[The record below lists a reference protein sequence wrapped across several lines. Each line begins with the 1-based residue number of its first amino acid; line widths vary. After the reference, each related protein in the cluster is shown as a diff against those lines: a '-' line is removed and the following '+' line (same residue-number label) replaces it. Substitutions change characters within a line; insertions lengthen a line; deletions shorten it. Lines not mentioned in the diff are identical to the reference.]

1 MMPPNPAQVP
11 VSQALQFTATSAPE
25 EASRPVVIEARGIRK
40 SFGSFEVLRGV
51 DLKVHRGEVVVI
63 IGPSGSGKSTFL
75 RTLNHLDVPNAGS
88 IWINGA
94 PFGISM
100 RNGKAQA
107 ISDSAISMQRRMIGM
122 VFQQFNLFGHMSAL
136 DNVRCGP
143 VQVLGR
149 KPDVAEAQ
157 ARRLLALVG
166 LSGKETSYPA
176 QLSGGQQQR
185 VAIARALAM
194 DPAAMLFDEPTSALD
209 PEMVGEVL
217 NVMLDLAAK
226 GMTMVIVTHE
236 IQFARKAADRI
247 LFMEDG
253 MIVEEGRPAEMVDSP
268 RHERTRRFLRMVGG
282 AA

>member
-1 MMPPNPAQVP
+1 MPRCPMTHPDPAMAP
-11 VSQALQFTATSAPE
+11 KASQ
-25 EASRPVVIEARGIRK
+25 PVVIEARNVRK
-40 SFGSFEVLRGV
+40 SFGHTEVLKGI

-63 IGPSGSGKSTFL
+63 IGPSGGGKSTFL
-75 RTLNHLDVPNAGS
+75 RTLNHLDAPSAGE

-94 PFGISM
+94 PFGFAL
-100 RNGKAQA
+100 RNGRAEA
-107 ISDSAISMQRRMIGM
+107 VSDAALSMQRRQIGM
-122 VFQQFNLFGHMSAL
+122 VFQQFNLFGHMTAL
-136 DNVRCGP
+136 DNIRCGP
-143 VQVLGR
+143 VQVLR
-149 KPDVAEAQ
+149 RRADLALAD

-166 LSGKETSYPA
+166 LADRESAYPA

-194 DPAAMLFDEPTSALD
+194 EPAAMLFDEPTSALD

-253 MIVEEGRPAEMVDSP
+253 MIVEEGHPARMVDSP
-268 RHERTRRFLRMVGG
+268 KHERTRRFLRLVGE

>member
-1 MMPPNPAQVP
+1 MRPESTQMP
-11 VSQALQFTATSAPE
+11 VSQPSPRPV
-25 EASRPVVIEARGIRK
+25 SRPVVIEARGIEK
-40 SFGSFEVLRGV
+40 SFGTLRVLRGV
-51 DLKVHRGEVVVI
+51 DLTVHRGEVVVI

-75 RTLNHLDVPNAGS
+75 RTLNYLDAPNAGRVY
-88 IWINGA
+88 INGA
-94 PFGISM
+94 PFGFAM
-100 RNGKAQA
+100 RGGKAEA
-107 ISDSAISMQRRMIGM
+107 LTDSALSMQRRQIGM

-143 VQVLGR
+143 MQVLGR
-149 KPDVAEAQ
+149 KPAAAMADASK
-157 ARRLLALVG
+157 LLALVG
-166 LSGKETSYPA
+166 LSDKEASYPA
-176 QLSGGQQQR
+176 ELSGGQQQR

-194 DPAAMLFDEPTSALD
+194 EPSAMLFDEPTSALD

-217 NVMLDLAAK
+217 SVMLNLAAK

-253 MIVEEGRPAEMVDSP
+253 LIVEEGRPAEMVDSP
-268 RHERTRRFLRMVGG
+268 KHERTRRFLNMVIG

>member
-1 MMPPNPAQVP
+1 MQASMSQPAQQ
-11 VSQALQFTATSAPE
+11 SASESETAA
-25 EASRPVVIEARGIRK
+25 RPVVIETRGIEK
-40 SFGSFEVLRGV
+40 SFASLRVLKGI

-75 RTLNHLDVPNAGS
+75 RTLNHLDVPDAGE

-94 PFGISM
+94 PFGVTM
-100 RNGKAQA
+100 RNGKTAPL
-107 ISDSAISMQRRMIGM
+107 SDAMLAAQRRQIGM
-122 VFQQFNLFGHMSAL
+122 VFQQFNLFAHMNAL

-143 VQVLGR
+143 RHVLGQ
-149 KPDVAEAQ
+149 DSNATAQ
-157 ARRLLALVG
+157 DARRLLALVG
-166 LSGKETSYPA
+166 LSDKELSYPA

-194 DPAAMLFDEPTSALD
+194 NPAAMLFDEPTSALD

-247 LFMEDG
+247 LYMEDG
-253 MIVEEGRPAEMVDSP
+253 MIVEEGRPAELVDSP
-268 RHERTRRFLRMVGG
+268 KHERTRRFLRMVG
-282 AA
+282 AAH

>member
-1 MMPPNPAQVP
+1 MSQPAQQ
-11 VSQALQFTATSAPE
+11 SASGSENAT
-25 EASRPVVIEARGIRK
+25 RPVVIEARGIEK
-40 SFGSFEVLRGV
+40 SFASLRVLKGIN
-51 DLKVHRGEVVVI
+51 LKVHRGEVVVI

-75 RTLNHLDVPNAGS
+75 RTLNHLDVPDAGE

-94 PFGISM
+94 LFGATM
-100 RNGKAQA
+100 RDGKAA
-107 ISDSAISMQRRMIGM
+107 ALSDAMLATQRRQIGM
-122 VFQQFNLFGHMSAL
+122 VFQQFNLFGHMNAL

-143 VQVLGR
+143 LHVLGNGSNAA
-149 KPDVAEAQ
+149 AED

-166 LSGKETSYPA
+166 LSDKERSYPA
-176 QLSGGQQQR
+176 ELSGGQQQR

-194 DPAAMLFDEPTSALD
+194 KPAAMLFDEPTSALD

-247 LFMEDG
+247 LYMEDG
-253 MIVEEGRPAEMVDSP
+253 MIVEEGRPAELVDSP
-268 RHERTRRFLRMVGG
+268 KHERTRRFLRLVG
-282 AA
+282 AAH

>member
-1 MMPPNPAQVP
+1 MPPETAHNSM
-11 VSQALQFTATSAPE
+11 SQASQQF
-25 EASRPVVIEARGIRK
+25 ASNPQNADRPIVIEARGIEK
-40 SFGSFEVLRGV
+40 SFGALRVLKGI

-63 IGPSGSGKSTFL
+63 ICPSGCVKSTFL
-75 RTLNHLDVPNAGS
+75 STLNHLDVADIGE

-94 PFGISM
+94 PFGIAM
-100 RNGKAQA
+100 RDGKTAA
-107 ISDSAISMQRRMIGM
+107 VSDATLATQRRQIGM
-122 VFQQFNLFGHMSAL
+122 VFQQFNLFGHMNAL

-143 VQVLGR
+143 LHVLGR
-149 KPDVAEAQ
+149 DSNTAADE

-166 LSGKETSYPA
+166 LSDKEVSYPA
-176 QLSGGQQQR
+176 ELSGGQQQR

-194 DPAAMLFDEPTSALD
+194 NPSAMLFDEPTSALD

-247 LFMEDG
+247 LYMEDG
-253 MIVEEGRPAEMVDSP
+253 LIVEEGRPAELVDSP
-268 RHERTRRFLRMVGG
+268 KHERTRRFLRMVG
-282 AA
+282 AAH

>member
-1 MMPPNPAQVP
+1 MP
-11 VSQALQFTATSAPE
+11 
-25 EASRPVVIEARGIRK
+25 PVVIEARGIEK
-40 SFGSFEVLRGV
+40 SFGPLRVLKGI

-75 RTLNHLDVPNAGS
+75 RTLNHLDAPDAGE

-94 PFGISM
+94 PFGFAM
-100 RNGKAQA
+100 RKGKAEKL
-107 ISDSAISMQRRMIGM
+107 SDAVLATQRRQIGM

-136 DNVRCGP
+136 DNVRSGP
-143 VQVLGR
+143 LHVLGHESNTA
-149 KPDVAEAQ
+149 AED

-166 LSGKETSYPA
+166 LSDKEVSYPA
-176 QLSGGQQQR
+176 ELSGGQQQR

-194 DPAAMLFDEPTSALD
+194 KPAAMLFDEPTSALD

-226 GMTMVIVTHE
+226 GMTMVLVTHE

-253 MIVEEGRPAEMVDSP
+253 MIVEEWRPAELVDSP
-268 RHERTRRFLRMVGG
+268 KHERTRRFLRMVG
-282 AA
+282 AAH

>member
-1 MMPPNPAQVP
+1 MPPEAAPTSSPQLPETASNPHDGA
-11 VSQALQFTATSAPE
+11 
-25 EASRPVVIEARGIRK
+25 RPVVIEARGIEK
-40 SFGSFEVLRGV
+40 SFASLRVLKGI

-75 RTLNHLDVPNAGS
+75 RTLNHLDVPDAGQ
-88 IWINGA
+88 ILINGA
-94 PFGISM
+94 PFGVAM
-100 RNGKAQA
+100 RNGKSAPL
-107 ISDSAISMQRRMIGM
+107 SDAMLAFQRRQVGM

-143 VQVLGR
+143 LHVLGH
-149 KPDVAEAQ
+149 DSGTAADD
-157 ARRLLALVG
+157 ARRLLSLVG
-166 LSGKETSYPA
+166 LSDKELSYPA
-176 QLSGGQQQR
+176 ELSGGQQQR

-194 DPAAMLFDEPTSALD
+194 KPAAMLFDEPTSALD

-247 LFMEDG
+247 LYMEDG
-253 MIVEEGRPAEMVDSP
+253 MIVEEGRPAELVDSP
-268 RHERTRRFLRMVGG
+268 KHERTRRFLRMVG
-282 AA
+282 AAH